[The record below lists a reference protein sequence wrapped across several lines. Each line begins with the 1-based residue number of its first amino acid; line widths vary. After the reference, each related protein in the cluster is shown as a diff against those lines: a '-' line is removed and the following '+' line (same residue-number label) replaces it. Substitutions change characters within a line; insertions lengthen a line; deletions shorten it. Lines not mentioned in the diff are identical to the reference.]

1 MCGDNFCPSS
11 YLTSGHSQLPPSQ
24 APPPPFPQLDPHR
37 LGSTHHVFLHP
48 HLMHSSVFPSTRQD
62 DFFIL
67 QEEAADSFLESIF
80 KTEFVSLLCKRFEEA
95 ARRPLPLTFSD
106 LYAPQS
112 IASSSTT
119 LCPAYGRCPLPRAGP
134 GHQWGVE
141 VGPQLALPNSFLFP
155 RLQFRVKKEGW
166 GGGSTRNVTFSR
178 GTGDLAVLKAGGRAL
193 TISIGDGL
201 PKSTSKSAGT
211 RTGHRGGGSLK
222 INQLCGGG
230 AS

>member
-1 MCGDNFCPSS
+1 MS
-11 YLTSGHSQLPPSQ
+11 LTDWTLQI
-24 APPPPFPQLDPHR
+24 
-37 LGSTHHVFLHP
+37 FLHP
-48 HLMHSSVFPSTRQD
+48 HLAFSCPFPSTRQD

-95 ARRPLPLTFSD
+95 AHKPLPLTFSD
-106 LYAPQS
+106 TYAPPLTTNSRPKLS
-112 IASSSTT
+112 I
-119 LCPAYGRCPLPRAGP
+119 PYLPQGP
-134 GHQWGVE
+134 RHGLGVE
-141 VGPQLALPNSFLFP
+141 EEPQMAPSRSLLSP

-178 GTGDLAVLKAGGRAL
+178 GTSDLAVLKAGGRTL

-201 PKSTSKSAGT
+201 PKSTSKSLGT
-211 RTGHRGGGSLK
+211 RGGHRRARPVGEWL
-222 INQLCGGG
+222 IETNQLCGGG